1 MLFHCHACYVDDVH
15 TSLRLFCAQLLL
27 SMTGDDP
34 WVDFAAGGGKANF
47 YNSTEEDATGEFG
60 NRADGRDLIA
70 EAAAAGV
77 MTAQTKDE
85 FMALDF
91 EDG

>member
-1 MLFHCHACYVDDVH
+1 MVGED
-15 TSLRLFCAQLLL
+15 S
-27 SMTGDDP
+27 
-34 WVDFAAGGGKANF
+34 WVDFAAGGGKSNF
-47 YNSTEEDATGEFG
+47 YNSTEVDAMGEPG

-70 EAAAAGV
+70 EAADAGV

>member
-1 MLFHCHACYVDDVH
+1 MV
-15 TSLRLFCAQLLL
+15 
-27 SMTGDDP
+27 GDDA

-47 YNSTEEDATGEFG
+47 YNATEVDWMDEPG
-60 NRADGRDLIA
+60 NRVDGRDLIA
-70 EAAAAGV
+70 EAGAAGV